1 MSPALQLHCKSNTH
15 SFLST
20 EAKDVWRRT
29 RFMFLAH
36 RRGVL
41 EAGFSYYLAHQY
53 ISTVS
58 ISLLD
63 QWAQRGSQSA
73 SSVAFFLITFI
84 RIHLAYRV
92 RPYIFAFIVSGGTW
106 WNFNDSSFCELW
118 KFEGGRTQ
126 LRETIIPLLP
136 HLSLSPSPSLYF
148 WTNRD
153 ILKHL
158 LANRLSPPPS
168 VLPAAEMTV
177 LLDPGSGCQVAG
189 RYQVPTGGSTDWLE
203 FVPTQITS

>member
-92 RPYIFAFIVSGGTW
+92 RSYIFAFIVSGGTW

-118 KFEGGRTQ
+118 NLKEEGHNCARQLYPYFLICLFLPLPLFTFERT
-126 LRETIIPLLP
+126 EI
-136 HLSLSPSPSLYF
+136 F
-148 WTNRD
+148 W
-153 ILKHL
+153 
-158 LANRLSPPPS
+158 
-168 VLPAAEMTV
+168 
-177 LLDPGSGCQVAG
+177 
-189 RYQVPTGGSTDWLE
+189 STC
-203 FVPTQITS
+203 